1 MGALW
6 QDIRYGFRM
15 LAKSPGFTTVAVL
28 TLALGIGANT
38 AIFSLINALLL
49 KSLPGVKDPQQ
60 LVLVTDNGWPSLSYP
75 LYEHLRDGSQSLSG
89 LFASSWVGKRKLRVV
104 GSGALNVE
112 SVWTQAVSGSFFSVL
127 GAQAALGR
135 MMMPDDDR
143 PGDPRPVAVIS
154 HDFWRRRFGQDPAVI
169 GKTVTLED
177 VPLTIVGVAP
187 RGFLGFVVGSR
198 PDLWWPIQMVPQVQ
212 DWKSALTEAGSQWLQ
227 IAGRLKPGVAEAQ
240 ARDELDVV
248 FKRMRLEQAEK
259 WGWSGKKR
267 EDFMSHRI
275 EFRPAGTGFTMLRR
289 EFQRLLFILMAIV
302 GMVLLVACTNL
313 AGLLVARGTGRQ
325 RELSVR
331 AATGADRLTLIRQL
345 VTESLL
351 LAAAGGLLGLLL
363 AQWSVRLMANYIPN
377 YGENVLLELTPD
389 LKILA
394 FTFLISLGTGLF
406 FGLLPAWWTTRLDL
420 VTTLKNEAG
429 SVLGHASG
437 QLWNKLLVISQIALT
452 CLLLIGAGLFV
463 RTLQT
468 LKALD
473 AGFSRKN
480 LMVFGLELGRDYDG
494 ARRAQ
499 LHMEILRR
507 LESLPGV
514 NSASLASVL
523 SMGGSASYFTPNL
536 TADAAIAMTGQG
548 LHCRGMGV
556 APNYLKTMR
565 ISLLA
570 GRDFGPED
578 LPTAGAGEA
587 KRTLRKVIL
596 SESVA
601 ESLFG
606 QENPVGRHL
615 WESGRSE
622 PTLEVIG
629 VARDTKH
636 RRLREE
642 ASTTLFYYVDIEGS
656 GATFYVRTKGSA
668 VAMAGGI
675 RRIVREVAPDVEVT
689 GPRMMEDVVN
699 DQLRQERMLSQLA
712 GFFSLCALALAC
724 LGLYGTLSYGV
735 ARRTREIGV
744 RMALGAQKYDVLAV
758 VIRQG
763 MTLTVLG
770 CALGVILA
778 VALTRIVSSLLY
790 GITPTDPLTFVLT
803 VLLLGAVALVSCW
816 LPARRA
822 AKIDPME
829 ALRYE

>member
-1 MGALW
+1 MGTLW
-6 QDIRYGFRM
+6 QDIRYSCRT
-15 LAKSPGFTTVAVL
+15 LLKSRGFTAVAVL

-49 KSLPGVKDPQQ
+49 KPLPAVKDPQQ

-127 GAQAALGR
+127 GAQGALGR

-154 HDFWRRRFGQDPAVI
+154 YDFWRRRFGQNPAVI

-198 PDLWWPIQMVPQVQ
+198 PDLWWPIQMVPRVQ

-267 EDFMSHRI
+267 EDFLSHRI
-275 EFRPAGTGFTMLRR
+275 EFRPAGTGFTWLRR

-313 AGLLVARGTGRQ
+313 AGLLVARGAGRQ

-351 LAAAGGLLGLLL
+351 LAAVGGLLGLLL

-429 SVLGHASG
+429 SVLGRASG
-437 QLWNKLLVISQIALT
+437 RLWNKLLVISQIALT

-499 LHMEILRR
+499 LHTEILRR

-523 SMGGSASYFTPNL
+523 SMGDSASYFMPNL
-536 TADAAIAMTGQG
+536 TADAAIARTGEG

-556 APNYLKTMR
+556 APDYLKTMR

-578 LPTAGAGEA
+578 LPTASTDEV

-606 QENPVGRHL
+606 RENSVGRHL

-629 VARDTKH
+629 VARDTRH
-636 RRLREE
+636 RRLREQ

-656 GATFYVRTKGSA
+656 GATFYVRKEESA

-763 MTLTVLG
+763 MALTVLG
-770 CALGVILA
+770 CTLGVILA

-822 AKIDPME
+822 ARIDPMV